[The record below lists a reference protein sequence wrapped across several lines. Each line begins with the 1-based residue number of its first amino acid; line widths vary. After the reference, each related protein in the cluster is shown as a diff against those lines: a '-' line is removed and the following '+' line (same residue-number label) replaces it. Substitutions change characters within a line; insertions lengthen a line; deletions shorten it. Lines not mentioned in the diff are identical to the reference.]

1 MAEGV
6 AGGGF
11 GEPGLAHGVF
21 ELALH
26 GGFVDMVTGDS
37 AGPRVRAK
45 GCGGEEELPGPFAGG
60 VGVFAVHPQKV
71 CS

>member
-1 MAEGV
+1 MAKRV

-11 GEPGLAHGVF
+11 GEPGLAGCIF

-37 AGPRVRAK
+37 AGPRMRAE
-45 GCGGEEELPGPFAGG
+45 GC
-60 VGVFAVHPQKV
+60 
-71 CS
+71 